1 MIVYL
6 QKNPWLK
13 TVIRAALAFFVLGLI
28 FSLHRYYSFYASF
41 DQGIFNQVF
50 WNGIHGR
57 FFQSSL
63 SSTLSTNVVH
73 DGQVPEVYY
82 HRLGQHF
89 TPSLLLWLPIYA
101 LFPSPATLTVL
112 MVTLITSA
120 GLVLY
125 VLARQYLQPP
135 IAAAITLSYYAA
147 NAVIGPTLSNFHD
160 NCQLPL
166 FIFTLLLAM
175 EKRWWW
181 LFWIMAILVLGV
193 RADGGVSLFGIGL
206 YMIFS
211 KRYPRAGLA
220 LCTLSFAYMLVI
232 TNLIMPLFS
241 QDISRRF
248 MIERFGKYVESES
261 ATTLDIL
268 WAFISQPWR
277 LAIELVTPLP
287 RKLMYLLGQWLP
299 LALVPAISP
308 TAWTI
313 AGFPLLQIF
322 AQQGTSALAINIR
335 YAMAVVPGLF
345 YGAIIW
351 WHRHPQVF
359 HLTLRQVLD
368 NFLTEAKSRLRF
380 APAPAADI
388 LEASRRFLAAHP
400 KLLQLKVRRF
410 WAICMSLSIF
420 FSFTSNPNRTFYFL
434 IPDSIQPWVFVSL
447 PRQWEHVGCIRSFLS
462 QIPAETS
469 VSASTYIVPHLS
481 SRREIVRFPALQV
494 RNDAREVINVEY
506 VISDLWQLV
515 QYQAAFKNDRQKL
528 QQMVPVI
535 EQKSA
540 SGEYGIIGFKDG
552 IIFMRKGVPSEP
564 TAVAAWQA
572 FRKEI
577 EPILHKP
584 V

>member
-1 MIVYL
+1 MLVRL
-6 QKNPWLK
+6 QKNPWLRA
-13 TVIRAALAFFVLGLI
+13 VIGVAIAFFVLGATL
-28 FSLHRYYSFYASF
+28 SLHRYYSFYASF

-89 TPSLLLWLPIYA
+89 TPALLLWLPIYA
-101 LFPSPATLTVL
+101 LFPSPTTLTVL
-112 MVTLITSA
+112 MVTLIASA
-120 GLVLY
+120 GVVLY

-135 IAAAITLSYYAA
+135 LAAAIALSYYAA

-166 FIFTLLLAM
+166 FVFTLLLAM

-181 LFWIMAILVLGV
+181 LFWIMAACILAV

-220 LCTLSFAYMLVI
+220 LCTLSFAYMLVL
-232 TNLIMPLFS
+232 TNAIMPLFS

-248 MIERFGKYVESES
+248 MIERFGKYVESDR
-261 ATTLDIL
+261 ATTVDIL
-268 WAFISQPWR
+268 WAFASRPWR
-277 LAIELVTPLP
+277 LVAELATPLN

-308 TAWTI
+308 AAWTI

-345 YGAIIW
+345 YGAVLW
-351 WHRHPQVF
+351 WHRHPQAF
-359 HLTLRQVLD
+359 DLTLRQVCD
-368 NFLTEAKSRLRF
+368 GFFTEGKTRF
-380 APAPAADI
+380 AMTPAAGI
-388 LEASRRFLAAHP
+388 FEACRRFLADRP
-400 KLLQLKVRRF
+400 KVLQLSVRRF

-447 PRQWEHVGCIRSFLS
+447 PRQWEHASYIRSFLS
-462 QIPAETS
+462 QIPADAS

-481 SRREIVRFPALQV
+481 SRREIVRFPALKV
-494 RNDAREVINVEY
+494 RNDDREVIDVEY

-528 QQMVPVI
+528 QEMVPVI
-535 EQKSA
+535 EQTSA
-540 SGEYGIIGFKDG
+540 SGEYGIVGFKDG
-552 IIFMRKGVPSEP
+552 VIFMRKGIPSEP
-564 TAVAAWQA
+564 TAVAAWQT

-577 EPILHKP
+577 EPILHRP
-584 V
+584 I